1 MSSSLTGSAAKGGRK
16 TSGRRSGGRSKSAE
30 QVGKENCLVGDTYA
44 FDDADANGDSPCV
57 ESKLPLG
64 ELGVSKTQYCVLVLC
79 VWKRGKG
86 RDGPF

>member
-57 ESKLPLG
+57 DSKLPLG
-64 ELGVSKTQYCVLVLC
+64 ELGVS
-79 VWKRGKG
+79 
-86 RDGPF
+86 